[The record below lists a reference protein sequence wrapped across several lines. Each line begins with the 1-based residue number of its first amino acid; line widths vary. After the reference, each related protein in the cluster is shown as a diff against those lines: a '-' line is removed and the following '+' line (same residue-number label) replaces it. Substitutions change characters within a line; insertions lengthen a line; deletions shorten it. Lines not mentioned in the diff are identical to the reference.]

1 VVKTGAR
8 GRIWGEIA
16 QKGVKSRFF
25 SVFLCS
31 FAMEEGKKKYIP
43 GYLRERYQLL
53 GTVTFAALFS
63 VVFLLV
69 SIPFSNN
76 AWFRLGNS
84 TFFGFTAIFAFL
96 SLTILIVSR
105 VVMYKT
111 RNLLRMTYWGYTAW
125 CLAEIL
131 LITTLYTIF
140 TVTIAQPEDQ
150 NGLVIFL
157 HALVYAF
164 VCLGVPFLIAGMFFT
179 IIDQN
184 RTIRLM
190 NMQDVVTEETPDE
203 GATDQKFTLFD
214 NNGVLKLSVSSAN
227 LYYVESDDNYIKVWY
242 SDNKGDLQTYMLR
255 CRLKTVE
262 ESFAGSDLLRCH
274 RKFIV
279 NMGKVKVL
287 QKVGATYEITLD
299 NEAIAPIP
307 VTKTY
312 IENVLKVFQEKE

>member
-1 VVKTGAR
+1 
-8 GRIWGEIA
+8 
-16 QKGVKSRFF
+16 
-25 SVFLCS
+25 
-31 FAMEEGKKKYIP
+31 MEEGKVRYIP
-43 GYLRERYQLL
+43 SYLRERYQLL

-84 TFFGFTAIFAFL
+84 TFFGFTALFAFI
-96 SLTILIVSR
+96 SLFILIVSK

-111 RNLLRMTYWGYTAW
+111 RNILPMTYWGYSAW
-125 CLAEIL
+125 CMGEII
-131 LITTLYTIF
+131 LITVLYTVF

-150 NGLVIFL
+150 NGVVIFL
-157 HALVYAF
+157 HAFVYAF
-164 VCLGVPFLIAGMFFT
+164 VCIGVPYIIAGMFFT

-190 NMQDVVTEETPDE
+190 NMQDVVTDETPAE
-203 GATDQKFTLFD
+203 TSTAQKITLFD

-242 SDNKGDLQTYMLR
+242 ADQQGALQTYMLR

-262 ESFAGSDLLRCH
+262 ESFSGSDLVRCH

-279 NMGKVKVL
+279 NMQKVKVL
-287 QKVGATYEITLD
+287 QKVGAVYEITLD

-312 IENVLKVFQEKE
+312 IENVLKVFKEKE

>member
-1 VVKTGAR
+1 
-8 GRIWGEIA
+8 
-16 QKGVKSRFF
+16 
-25 SVFLCS
+25 
-31 FAMEEGKKKYIP
+31 MEEGSKKYIP

-84 TFFGFTAIFAFL
+84 TFFGFTALFALL
-96 SLTILIVSR
+96 SLFILIVSK

-111 RNLLRMTYWGYTAW
+111 RSIPMSYWGYSAW
-125 CLAEIL
+125 CLSEIV
-131 LITTLYTIF
+131 LISVLYTVF

-150 NGLVIFL
+150 NGVAIFL
-157 HALVYAF
+157 HSLIYSF
-164 VCLGVPFLIAGMFFT
+164 ICLGIPTIIAGMFFT

-190 NMQDVVTEETPDE
+190 NMQDVITEESTDE
-203 GATDQKFTLFD
+203 AATEQKFTLFD
-214 NNGVLKLSVSSAN
+214 NNGVLKLSVSSTN

-242 SDNKGDLQTYMLR
+242 SDNKGELQTYMLR

-262 ESFAGSDLLRCH
+262 ESFAGSDLIRCH

-279 NMGKVKVL
+279 NMQKVKVL

-312 IENVLKVFQEKE
+312 IESVLKVFREKE

>member
-1 VVKTGAR
+1 
-8 GRIWGEIA
+8 
-16 QKGVKSRFF
+16 
-25 SVFLCS
+25 
-31 FAMEEGKKKYIP
+31 MEEGTRKYIP
-43 GYLRERYQLL
+43 GYLRDRYQLL
-53 GTVTFAALFS
+53 GTVTFAAFFS
-63 VVFLLV
+63 VVFMVV

-84 TFFGFTAIFAFL
+84 TFFGFTALFAAGCL
-96 SLTILIVSR
+96 LIMIASK

-111 RNLLRMTYWGYTAW
+111 RNRFPMTYWQYAGW
-125 CLAEIL
+125 NLAEII
-131 LITTLYTIF
+131 LISVLYTVF

-150 NGLVIFL
+150 SLLAIFF
-157 HALVYAF
+157 HSLVYTF
-164 VCLGVPFLIAGMFFT
+164 VCLGVPCIIAAMFFT

-190 NMQDVVTEETPDE
+190 NMRDVVTDEVPEEAAPV
-203 GATDQKFTLFD
+203 QKFTLFD

-242 SDNKGDLQTYMLR
+242 SDNKGALQTYMLR

-279 NMGKVKVL
+279 NMAKVKVL

-312 IENVLKVFQEKE
+312 IEDVLKRFREKE

>member
-1 VVKTGAR
+1 
-8 GRIWGEIA
+8 
-16 QKGVKSRFF
+16 
-25 SVFLCS
+25 
-31 FAMEEGKKKYIP
+31 MEEGARKYIP
-43 GYLRERYQLL
+43 SYLRERYQLL

-63 VVFLLV
+63 VLFLLV

-84 TFFGFTAIFAFL
+84 TFFGFTALFASI
-96 SLTILIVSR
+96 SLAILIVSK
-105 VVMYKT
+105 VTMYKT
-111 RNLLRMTYWGYTAW
+111 RNILPMTYWGYAAW
-125 CLAEIL
+125 CLSEIV
-131 LITTLYTIF
+131 LITVLYTIV

-150 NGLVIFL
+150 NGIAIFF
-157 HALVYAF
+157 HALVYTF
-164 VCLGVPFLIAGMFFT
+164 VCLGVPYIIAGMFFT

-190 NMQDVVTEETPDE
+190 NMQDVVTDETPAE
-203 GATDQKFTLFD
+203 TAAPVQKFTLFD

-227 LYYVESDDNYIKVWY
+227 LYYVEADDNYIKVWY
-242 SDNKGDLQTYMLR
+242 ADQQGALQTYMLR

-262 ESFAGSDLLRCH
+262 ESFAGSDLIRCH

-279 NMGKVKVL
+279 NMQKVKVL
-287 QKVGATYEITLD
+287 QKVGAVYEITLD

-312 IENVLKVFQEKE
+312 IENVLEKFRKQ

>member
-1 VVKTGAR
+1 
-8 GRIWGEIA
+8 
-16 QKGVKSRFF
+16 
-25 SVFLCS
+25 
-31 FAMEEGKKKYIP
+31 MEEGKKKYIP

-84 TFFGFTAIFAFL
+84 TFFGFTALFALL
-96 SLTILIVSR
+96 SLFILIVSR

-111 RNLLRMTYWGYTAW
+111 RNRLPMTYWGYAAW
-125 CLAEIL
+125 CLGEIV
-131 LITTLYTIF
+131 LIAALYTVF
-140 TVTIAQPEDQ
+140 TVTIARPEDQ
-150 NGLVIFL
+150 SGLAIFI
-157 HALVYAF
+157 HALVYTF
-164 VCLGVPFLIAGMFFT
+164 VCLGVPYIIAGMFFT

-190 NMQDVVTEETPDE
+190 NMRDVVTESTPDE
-203 GATDQKFTLFD
+203 APAEEKFTLFD
-214 NNGVLKLSVSSAN
+214 NNGVLKLSVSSEN

-242 SDNKGDLQTYMLR
+242 ADNKGELQTYMLR
-255 CRLKTVE
+255 ARLKTVE
-262 ESFAGSDLLRCH
+262 ESFAGSDLVRCH

-287 QKVGATYEITLD
+287 QKVGGVYEITLD

-312 IENVLKVFQEKE
+312 IDNVLKLFKEKE

>member
-1 VVKTGAR
+1 
-8 GRIWGEIA
+8 
-16 QKGVKSRFF
+16 
-25 SVFLCS
+25 
-31 FAMEEGKKKYIP
+31 MEEGAKKYIP
-43 GYLRERYQLL
+43 SYLRERYQLL

-63 VVFLLV
+63 VLFLLV

-84 TFFGFTAIFAFL
+84 TFFGFTALFASI
-96 SLTILIVSR
+96 SLAIVIVSK
-105 VVMYKT
+105 VTMYKT
-111 RNLLRMTYWGYTAW
+111 RNILPMTYWGYSAW
-125 CLAEIL
+125 CLSEIV
-131 LITTLYTIF
+131 LITVLYTIF

-150 NGLVIFL
+150 NGIAIFF
-157 HALVYAF
+157 HALVYTF
-164 VCLGVPFLIAGMFFT
+164 VCLGVPYIIAGMFFT

-190 NMQDVVTEETPDE
+190 NMQDVVTDETPAE
-203 GATDQKFTLFD
+203 TAAPVQKFTLFD

-227 LYYVESDDNYIKVWY
+227 LYYVEADDNYIKVWY
-242 SDNKGDLQTYMLR
+242 ADQQGALQTYMLR

-262 ESFAGSDLLRCH
+262 ESFAGSDLIRCH

-279 NMGKVKVL
+279 NMQKVKLL
-287 QKVGATYEITLD
+287 QKVGAVYEITLD

-312 IENVLKVFQEKE
+312 IGNVLERFRESYS

>member
-1 VVKTGAR
+1 
-8 GRIWGEIA
+8 
-16 QKGVKSRFF
+16 
-25 SVFLCS
+25 
-31 FAMEEGKKKYIP
+31 MEEGKVRYIP
-43 GYLRERYQLL
+43 SYLRERYQLL

-84 TFFGFTAIFAFL
+84 TFFGFTALFAFI
-96 SLTILIVSR
+96 SLFILIVSK

-111 RNLLRMTYWGYTAW
+111 RNVLPMTYWGYSAW
-125 CLAEIL
+125 CMGEII
-131 LITTLYTIF
+131 LITVLYTIF

-150 NGLVIFL
+150 NGVVIFL
-157 HALVYAF
+157 HAFVYAF
-164 VCLGVPFLIAGMFFT
+164 VCIGVPYIIAGMFFT

-190 NMQDVVTEETPDE
+190 NMQDVVTDETPVE
-203 GATDQKFTLFD
+203 TATAQKITLFD

-242 SDNKGDLQTYMLR
+242 ADQQGALQTYMLR

-262 ESFAGSDLLRCH
+262 ESFSGSDLVRCH

-279 NMGKVKVL
+279 NMQKVKVL
-287 QKVGATYEITLD
+287 QKVGAVYEITLD

-312 IENVLKVFQEKE
+312 IENVLKVFKEKE

>member
-1 VVKTGAR
+1 
-8 GRIWGEIA
+8 
-16 QKGVKSRFF
+16 
-25 SVFLCS
+25 
-31 FAMEEGKKKYIP
+31 MEEGAKKYIP
-43 GYLRERYQLL
+43 SYLRERYQLL

-63 VVFLLV
+63 VLFLLV

-84 TFFGFTAIFAFL
+84 TFFGFTALFASI
-96 SLTILIVSR
+96 SLAIVIVSK
-105 VVMYKT
+105 VTMYKT
-111 RNLLRMTYWGYTAW
+111 RNILPMTYWGYSAW
-125 CLAEIL
+125 CLSEIV
-131 LITTLYTIF
+131 LITVLYTIF

-150 NGLVIFL
+150 NGIAIFF
-157 HALVYAF
+157 HALVYTF
-164 VCLGVPFLIAGMFFT
+164 VCLGVPYIIAGMFFT

-190 NMQDVVTEETPDE
+190 NMQDVVTDETPAE
-203 GATDQKFTLFD
+203 TAAPVQKFTLFD

-227 LYYVESDDNYIKVWY
+227 LYYVEADDNYIKVWY
-242 SDNKGDLQTYMLR
+242 ADQQGALQTYMLR

-262 ESFAGSDLLRCH
+262 ESFAGSDLIRCH

-279 NMGKVKVL
+279 NMQKVKLL
-287 QKVGATYEITLD
+287 QKVGSVYEITLD

-312 IENVLKVFQEKE
+312 IGNVLKVFQKKQ

>member
-1 VVKTGAR
+1 
-8 GRIWGEIA
+8 
-16 QKGVKSRFF
+16 
-25 SVFLCS
+25 
-31 FAMEEGKKKYIP
+31 MEEGSKKYIP

-84 TFFGFTAIFAFL
+84 AFFGFTALFALL
-96 SLTILIVSR
+96 SLTILIVSK
-105 VVMYKT
+105 VVMFKT
-111 RNLLRMTYWGYTAW
+111 RNSLPMTYWGYAAW
-125 CLAEIL
+125 CMAEIV
-131 LITTLYTIF
+131 LIAVLYTVF

-150 NGLVIFL
+150 NGVAIFL

-164 VCLGVPFLIAGMFFT
+164 VCLGIPYIIAAMFFT
-179 IIDQN
+179 IMDQN

-190 NMQDVVTEETPDE
+190 NMQDVVTDDGPEET
-203 GATDQKFTLFD
+203 ATVQKFTLFD

-227 LYYVESDDNYIKVWY
+227 LYYVEADDNYIKVWY
-242 SDNKGDLQTYMLR
+242 LDNKGALQTYMLR

-262 ESFAGSDLLRCH
+262 ESFAGSDLVRCH
-274 RKFIV
+274 RRFIV
-279 NMGKVKVL
+279 NMQKVKVL

-299 NEAIAPIP
+299 NEEIAPIP

-312 IENVLKVFQEKE
+312 IEAVLQRFQEKA

>member
-1 VVKTGAR
+1 
-8 GRIWGEIA
+8 
-16 QKGVKSRFF
+16 
-25 SVFLCS
+25 
-31 FAMEEGKKKYIP
+31 MEEGKKKYIP
-43 GYLRERYQLL
+43 AYLRERYQLL

-84 TFFGFTAIFAFL
+84 TFFGFTALFAL
-96 SLTILIVSR
+96 GSLFILIVSK

-111 RNLLRMTYWGYTAW
+111 RNILPLTYWGYSAW
-125 CLAEIL
+125 CLSEII
-131 LITTLYTIF
+131 LISVLYTVF

-150 NGLVIFL
+150 NGVAIFL
-157 HALVYAF
+157 HSLVYSF
-164 VCLGVPFLIAGMFFT
+164 ICLGVPYIIAGMFFT

-190 NMQDVVTEETPDE
+190 NMQDVVTEEAPGDA
-203 GATDQKFTLFD
+203 ATVQKFTLFD

-242 SDNKGDLQTYMLR
+242 SDNKGELQTYMLR

-262 ESFAGSDLLRCH
+262 ESFAGSDLIRCH

-279 NMGKVKVL
+279 NMQKVKVL

-312 IENVLKVFQEKE
+312 IEGVLERFKERD

>member
-1 VVKTGAR
+1 
-8 GRIWGEIA
+8 
-16 QKGVKSRFF
+16 
-25 SVFLCS
+25 
-31 FAMEEGKKKYIP
+31 M
-43 GYLRERYQLL
+43 
-53 GTVTFAALFS
+53 LFRS
-63 VVFLLV
+63 
-69 SIPFSNN
+69 
-76 AWFRLGNS
+76 
-84 TFFGFTAIFAFL
+84 
-96 SLTILIVSR
+96 
-105 VVMYKT
+105 
-111 RNLLRMTYWGYTAW
+111 
-125 CLAEIL
+125 
-131 LITTLYTIF
+131 
-140 TVTIAQPEDQ
+140 Q
-150 NGLVIFL
+150 NGLAIFL

-190 NMQDVVTEETPDE
+190 NMHDVVTEETPDE

-227 LYYVESDDNYIKVWY
+227 LYYVEADDNYIKVWY
-242 SDNKGDLQTYMLR
+242 ADNKGDLQTYMLR

-279 NMGKVKVL
+279 NMAKVKVL

-312 IENVLKVFQEKE
+312 IEDVLKRFQEKQ

>member
-1 VVKTGAR
+1 
-8 GRIWGEIA
+8 
-16 QKGVKSRFF
+16 
-25 SVFLCS
+25 
-31 FAMEEGKKKYIP
+31 M
-43 GYLRERYQLL
+43 
-53 GTVTFAALFS
+53 
-63 VVFLLV
+63 VFLLV

-96 SLTILIVSR
+96 SLAILIISR

-111 RNLLRMTYWGYTAW
+111 RNHLPMTYWGYAAW
-125 CLAEIL
+125 CIAEIL
-131 LITTLYTIF
+131 LITTLYTVF

-150 NGLVIFL
+150 SGIIIFL

-190 NMQDVVTEETPDE
+190 NMHDVVTEETPAE
-203 GATDQKFTLFD
+203 GAADQKFTLFD

-312 IENVLKVFQEKE
+312 IEAVLERFKENQ

>member
-1 VVKTGAR
+1 
-8 GRIWGEIA
+8 
-16 QKGVKSRFF
+16 
-25 SVFLCS
+25 
-31 FAMEEGKKKYIP
+31 MEEGARKYIP
-43 GYLRERYQLL
+43 SYLRERYQLL

-63 VVFLLV
+63 VLFLLV

-84 TFFGFTAIFAFL
+84 TFFGFTALFASI
-96 SLTILIVSR
+96 SLAILIVSK
-105 VVMYKT
+105 VTMYKT
-111 RNLLRMTYWGYTAW
+111 RNILPMTYWGYAAW
-125 CLAEIL
+125 CLSEIV
-131 LITTLYTIF
+131 LITVLYTIF

-150 NGLVIFL
+150 NGIAIFF
-157 HALVYAF
+157 HALVYTF
-164 VCLGVPFLIAGMFFT
+164 VCLGVPYIIAGMFFT

-190 NMQDVVTEETPDE
+190 NMQDVVTDETPAE
-203 GATDQKFTLFD
+203 TAAPVQKFTLFD

-227 LYYVESDDNYIKVWY
+227 LYYVEADDNYIKVWY
-242 SDNKGDLQTYMLR
+242 ADQQGALQTYMLR

-262 ESFAGSDLLRCH
+262 ESFAGSDLIRCH

-279 NMGKVKVL
+279 NMQKVKVL
-287 QKVGATYEITLD
+287 QKVGAVYEITLD

-312 IENVLKVFQEKE
+312 IGNVLEKFRKQ

>member
-1 VVKTGAR
+1 
-8 GRIWGEIA
+8 
-16 QKGVKSRFF
+16 
-25 SVFLCS
+25 
-31 FAMEEGKKKYIP
+31 MEEGARKYIP
-43 GYLRERYQLL
+43 SYLRERYQLL

-63 VVFLLV
+63 VLFLLV

-84 TFFGFTAIFAFL
+84 TFFGFTALFASI
-96 SLTILIVSR
+96 SLAILIVSK
-105 VVMYKT
+105 VTMYKT
-111 RNLLRMTYWGYTAW
+111 RNILPMTYWGYAAW
-125 CLAEIL
+125 CLSEIV
-131 LITTLYTIF
+131 LITVLYTIF

-150 NGLVIFL
+150 NGIAIFF
-157 HALVYAF
+157 HALVYTF
-164 VCLGVPFLIAGMFFT
+164 VCLGVPYIIAGMFFT

-190 NMQDVVTEETPDE
+190 NMQDVVTDETPAE
-203 GATDQKFTLFD
+203 TAAPVQKFTLFD

-227 LYYVESDDNYIKVWY
+227 LYYVEADDNYIKVWY
-242 SDNKGDLQTYMLR
+242 ADQQGALQTYMLR

-262 ESFAGSDLLRCH
+262 ESFAGSDLVRCH

-279 NMGKVKVL
+279 NMQKVKVL
-287 QKVGATYEITLD
+287 QKVGAVYEITLD

-312 IENVLKVFQEKE
+312 IENVLEKFRKQ

>member
-1 VVKTGAR
+1 
-8 GRIWGEIA
+8 
-16 QKGVKSRFF
+16 
-25 SVFLCS
+25 
-31 FAMEEGKKKYIP
+31 MEEGSKKYIP

-84 TFFGFTAIFAFL
+84 TFFGFTALFALL
-96 SLTILIVSR
+96 SLFILIVSK

-111 RNLLRMTYWGYTAW
+111 RSIPMSYWGYSAW
-125 CLAEIL
+125 CLSEIV
-131 LITTLYTIF
+131 LISVLYTVF

-150 NGLVIFL
+150 NGVAIFL
-157 HALVYAF
+157 HSLIYSF
-164 VCLGVPFLIAGMFFT
+164 ICLGIPTIIAGMFFT

-190 NMQDVVTEETPDE
+190 NMQDVITEESTDE
-203 GATDQKFTLFD
+203 AATEQKFTLFD

-242 SDNKGDLQTYMLR
+242 SDNKGELQTYMLR

-262 ESFAGSDLLRCH
+262 ESFAGSDLIRCH

-279 NMGKVKVL
+279 NMQKVKVL

-312 IENVLKVFQEKE
+312 IESVLKVFREKE

>member
-1 VVKTGAR
+1 
-8 GRIWGEIA
+8 
-16 QKGVKSRFF
+16 
-25 SVFLCS
+25 
-31 FAMEEGKKKYIP
+31 
-43 GYLRERYQLL
+43 
-53 GTVTFAALFS
+53 
-63 VVFLLV
+63 
-69 SIPFSNN
+69 
-76 AWFRLGNS
+76 
-84 TFFGFTAIFAFL
+84 
-96 SLTILIVSR
+96 
-105 VVMYKT
+105 MYKT
-111 RNLLRMTYWGYTAW
+111 RNLLPMTYWGYAAW

-131 LITTLYTIF
+131 LITVLYTVF
-140 TVTIAQPEDQ
+140 TITIAQPEDQ
-150 NGLVIFL
+150 NGIVIFL

-190 NMQDVVTEETPDE
+190 NMHDVVTEETPAE
-203 GATDQKFTLFD
+203 GAADQKFTLFD

-312 IENVLKVFQEKE
+312 IEAVLERFKEKE

>member
-1 VVKTGAR
+1 
-8 GRIWGEIA
+8 
-16 QKGVKSRFF
+16 
-25 SVFLCS
+25 
-31 FAMEEGKKKYIP
+31 MEEGPKKYIP

-84 TFFGFTAIFAFL
+84 TFFGFTALFAFI
-96 SLTILIVSR
+96 SLFILIASKVA
-105 VVMYKT
+105 MYKT
-111 RNLLRMTYWGYTAW
+111 RNVLPMTYWGYTAW
-125 CLAEIL
+125 CMGEII
-131 LITTLYTIF
+131 LITVLYTVF
-140 TVTIAQPEDQ
+140 TITIAQPEDQ
-150 NGLVIFL
+150 NGVAIFL
-157 HALVYAF
+157 HAFVYAF
-164 VCLGVPFLIAGMFFT
+164 VCIGVPYIIAGMFFT

-190 NMQDVVTEETPDE
+190 NMQDVVTEDTPE
-203 GATDQKFTLFD
+203 ASASASKFTLFD

-242 SDNKGDLQTYMLR
+242 SDNKGELQTYMLR

-262 ESFAGSDLLRCH
+262 ESFAGSDLIRCH

-287 QKVGATYEITLD
+287 QKVGGVYEITLD

-312 IENVLKVFQEKE
+312 IGNVLERFQQVNK

>member
-1 VVKTGAR
+1 
-8 GRIWGEIA
+8 
-16 QKGVKSRFF
+16 
-25 SVFLCS
+25 
-31 FAMEEGKKKYIP
+31 MEEGYSKYIP

-84 TFFGFTAIFAFL
+84 TFFGFTALFALL
-96 SLTILIVSR
+96 SLFILIVSK

-111 RNLLRMTYWGYTAW
+111 RHLFPMTYWAYAAW
-125 CLAEIL
+125 CIAEIV
-131 LITTLYTIF
+131 LITVLYTVF

-150 NGLVIFL
+150 SGVVIFL

-164 VCLGVPFLIAGMFFT
+164 VCLGIPYLVAGMFFT

-190 NMQDVVTEETPDE
+190 NMRDVVTEESTDE
-203 GATDQKFTLFD
+203 APSDQKFTLFD

-242 SDNKGDLQTYMLR
+242 DDNKGELQTYMLR

-262 ESFAGSDLLRCH
+262 ESFSGSDLIRCH

-287 QKVGATYEITLD
+287 QKVGATYELTLD

-312 IENVLKVFQEKE
+312 IENVLERFKEKD

>member
-1 VVKTGAR
+1 
-8 GRIWGEIA
+8 
-16 QKGVKSRFF
+16 
-25 SVFLCS
+25 
-31 FAMEEGKKKYIP
+31 MEEGYSKYIP

-84 TFFGFTAIFAFL
+84 TFFGFTALFALL
-96 SLTILIVSR
+96 SLFILIVSK

-111 RNLLRMTYWGYTAW
+111 RHLFPMTYWAYAAW
-125 CLAEIL
+125 CIAEIV
-131 LITTLYTIF
+131 LITVLYTVF

-150 NGLVIFL
+150 GGVVIFL

-164 VCLGVPFLIAGMFFT
+164 VCLGIPYLVAGMFFT

-190 NMQDVVTEETPDE
+190 NMQDVVTEESSDE
-203 GATDQKFTLFD
+203 AATDQKFTLFD

-242 SDNKGDLQTYMLR
+242 DDNKGELQTYMLR

-262 ESFAGSDLLRCH
+262 ESFSGSDLIRCH

-287 QKVGATYEITLD
+287 QKVGATYELTLD

-312 IENVLKVFQEKE
+312 IENVLERFKEKD

>member
-1 VVKTGAR
+1 
-8 GRIWGEIA
+8 
-16 QKGVKSRFF
+16 
-25 SVFLCS
+25 
-31 FAMEEGKKKYIP
+31 MEEGAKKYIP
-43 GYLRERYQLL
+43 SYLRERYQLL

-63 VVFLLV
+63 VLFLLV

-84 TFFGFTAIFAFL
+84 TFFGFTALFASI
-96 SLTILIVSR
+96 SLAIVIVSK
-105 VVMYKT
+105 VTMYKT
-111 RNLLRMTYWGYTAW
+111 RNILPMTYWGYSAW
-125 CLAEIL
+125 CLSEIV
-131 LITTLYTIF
+131 LITVLYTIF

-150 NGLVIFL
+150 NGIAIFF
-157 HALVYAF
+157 HALVYTF
-164 VCLGVPFLIAGMFFT
+164 VCLGVPYIIAGMFFT

-190 NMQDVVTEETPDE
+190 NMQDVVTDETPAE
-203 GATDQKFTLFD
+203 TAAPVQKFTLFD

-227 LYYVESDDNYIKVWY
+227 LYYVEADDNYIKVWY
-242 SDNKGDLQTYMLR
+242 ADQQGALQTYMLR

-262 ESFAGSDLLRCH
+262 ESFAGSDLIRCH

-279 NMGKVKVL
+279 NMQKVKLL
-287 QKVGATYEITLD
+287 QKVGSVYEITLD

-312 IENVLKVFQEKE
+312 IGNVLERFKESYS

>member
-1 VVKTGAR
+1 
-8 GRIWGEIA
+8 
-16 QKGVKSRFF
+16 
-25 SVFLCS
+25 
-31 FAMEEGKKKYIP
+31 MEEGKKKYIP
-43 GYLRERYQLL
+43 AYLRDRYQLL

-84 TFFGFTAIFAFL
+84 TFFGFTALFALL
-96 SLTILIVSR
+96 SLLIVILSR
-105 VVMYKT
+105 VVMYNT
-111 RNLLRMTYWGYTAW
+111 RNAYPMTYPCYSAW
-125 CLAEIL
+125 CLGEIV
-131 LITTLYTIF
+131 LIAALYTVF
-140 TVTIAQPEDQ
+140 TVTIARPEDQ
-150 NGLVIFL
+150 SGIAIFI
-157 HALVYAF
+157 HALVYTF
-164 VCLGVPFLIAGMFFT
+164 VCLGVPYIIAGMFFT

-190 NMQDVVTEETPDE
+190 NMRDVVTESTPDE
-203 GATDQKFTLFD
+203 ASAAEKFTLFD
-214 NNGVLKLSVSSAN
+214 NNGVLKLSVSSEN

-242 SDNKGDLQTYMLR
+242 ADNKGALQTYMIR
-255 CRLKTVE
+255 ARLKTVE
-262 ESFAGSDLLRCH
+262 ESFAGSDLVRCH

-287 QKVGATYEITLD
+287 QKVGGVYEITLD

-312 IENVLKVFQEKE
+312 IENVLNVFKEKQ

>member
-1 VVKTGAR
+1 
-8 GRIWGEIA
+8 
-16 QKGVKSRFF
+16 
-25 SVFLCS
+25 
-31 FAMEEGKKKYIP
+31 MEEGNRKYIP
-43 GYLRERYQLL
+43 PYLRERYQLL

-63 VVFLLV
+63 VIFLLV

-84 TFFGFTAIFAFL
+84 TFFGFTALFALL
-96 SLTILIVSR
+96 SLFILIVSK

-111 RNLLRMTYWGYTAW
+111 RNVMPMTYWGYAAW
-125 CLAEIL
+125 CLAELL
-131 LITTLYTIF
+131 LISFLYTVF

-150 NGLVIFL
+150 NGIAIFL

-164 VCLGVPFLIAGMFFT
+164 VCLGVPYIIAAMFST

-190 NMQDVVTEETPDE
+190 NMQDVVTDE
-203 GATDQKFTLFD
+203 APAPEASPVQKFTLFD

-242 SDNKGDLQTYMLR
+242 SDQQGALQTYMLR

-262 ESFAGSDLLRCH
+262 ESFAGSDLVRCH

-279 NMGKVKVL
+279 NMQKVKVL
-287 QKVGATYEITLD
+287 QKVGSVYEMTLD
-299 NEAIAPIP
+299 NDAIVPIP

-312 IENVLKVFQEKE
+312 IGNVLKHFREKN

>member
-1 VVKTGAR
+1 
-8 GRIWGEIA
+8 
-16 QKGVKSRFF
+16 
-25 SVFLCS
+25 
-31 FAMEEGKKKYIP
+31 MEEGNRKYIP
-43 GYLRERYQLL
+43 PYLRERYQLL

-63 VVFLLV
+63 VIFLLV

-84 TFFGFTAIFAFL
+84 TFFGFTA
-96 SLTILIVSR
+96 VSK

-111 RNLLRMTYWGYTAW
+111 RNVMPMTYWGYAAW
-125 CLAEIL
+125 CLAELL
-131 LITTLYTIF
+131 LISFLYTVF

-150 NGLVIFL
+150 NGIAIFL

-164 VCLGVPFLIAGMFFT
+164 VCLGVPYIIAAMFFT

-190 NMQDVVTEETPDE
+190 NMQDVVTDE
-203 GATDQKFTLFD
+203 APAPEASPVQKFTLFD

-242 SDNKGDLQTYMLR
+242 SDQQGALQTYMLR

-262 ESFAGSDLLRCH
+262 ESFAGSDLVRCH

-279 NMGKVKVL
+279 NMQKVKVL
-287 QKVGATYEITLD
+287 QKVGSVYEMTLD
-299 NEAIAPIP
+299 NDAIVPIP

-312 IENVLKVFQEKE
+312 IGNVLKHFREKN

>member
-1 VVKTGAR
+1 
-8 GRIWGEIA
+8 
-16 QKGVKSRFF
+16 
-25 SVFLCS
+25 
-31 FAMEEGKKKYIP
+31 M
-43 GYLRERYQLL
+43 
-53 GTVTFAALFS
+53 
-63 VVFLLV
+63 
-69 SIPFSNN
+69 
-76 AWFRLGNS
+76 
-84 TFFGFTAIFAFL
+84 
-96 SLTILIVSR
+96 
-105 VVMYKT
+105 
-111 RNLLRMTYWGYTAW
+111 
-125 CLAEIL
+125 AEIL

-150 NGLVIFL
+150 NGVAIFL

-164 VCLGVPFLIAGMFFT
+164 VCLGVPFIIAGMFFT

-190 NMQDVVTEETPDE
+190 NMRDVVTEETQEDT
-203 GATDQKFTLFD
+203 ASAQKFTLFD

-262 ESFAGSDLLRCH
+262 ESFAGSDLIRCH

-287 QKVGATYEITLD
+287 QKVGAPYEITLD

-312 IENVLKVFQEKE
+312 IENVLNVFKEKQ

>member
-1 VVKTGAR
+1 MR
-8 GRIWGEIA
+8 GTLWGEMPET
-16 QKGVKSRFF
+16 GVSFPIF
-25 SVFLCS
+25 SVLLYPVT
-31 FAMEEGKKKYIP
+31 MEEGKKKYIP

-84 TFFGFTAIFAFL
+84 TFFGFTALFAL
-96 SLTILIVSR
+96 ISLTILIGSR
-105 VVMYKT
+105 IVMYKT
-111 RNLLRMTYWGYTAW
+111 RRFPMTYWGYAGW

-131 LITTLYTIF
+131 LITTLYTVF
-140 TVTIAQPEDQ
+140 TVTIAQPED
-150 NGLVIFL
+150 LSAVAIFL
-157 HALVYAF
+157 HALIYAF
-164 VCLGVPFLIAGMFFT
+164 VCLGVPFIIAGMFFT

-190 NMQDVVTEETPDE
+190 NMQDVVTEETPGE
-203 GATDQKFTLFD
+203 AATVQKFTLFD

-242 SDNKGDLQTYMLR
+242 DDNKGELQTYMLR

-262 ESFAGSDLLRCH
+262 ESFSGSDLIRCH

-312 IENVLKVFQEKE
+312 IEGVLERFKERN

>member
-1 VVKTGAR
+1 MEDG
-8 GRIWGEIA
+8 
-16 QKGVKSRFF
+16 SR
-25 SVFLCS
+25 
-31 FAMEEGKKKYIP
+31 KYIP
-43 GYLRERYQLL
+43 GYLRDRYQLL
-53 GTVTFAALFS
+53 GEVTFAALFS
-63 VVFLLV
+63 VVFMLV

-84 TFFGFTAIFAFL
+84 TFFGFTALFAIG
-96 SLTILIVSR
+96 SLLIMIVSK
-105 VVMYKT
+105 VVMYRT
-111 RNLLRMTYWGYTAW
+111 RNRFPMTYWQYAAW
-125 CLAEIL
+125 NLAEIV
-131 LITTLYTIF
+131 LIAVLYTVF

-150 NGLVIFL
+150 SAAGIFV
-157 HALVYAF
+157 HALVYSF
-164 VCLGVPFLIAGMFFT
+164 VCLGVPCIIAAMFFT

-190 NMQDVVTEETPDE
+190 NMRDVVTDEVPEEA
-203 GATDQKFTLFD
+203 ATDQKFTLFD

-242 SDNKGDLQTYMLR
+242 SDNKGVLQTYMLR

-262 ESFAGSDLLRCH
+262 ESFAGSDLIRCH

-279 NMGKVKVL
+279 NMEKVKVL

-299 NEAIAPIP
+299 NEEIAPIP

-312 IENVLKVFQEKE
+312 IENVLQHFK

>member
-1 VVKTGAR
+1 
-8 GRIWGEIA
+8 
-16 QKGVKSRFF
+16 
-25 SVFLCS
+25 
-31 FAMEEGKKKYIP
+31 MEEGKRKRIP
-43 GYLRERYQLL
+43 PYLRGRYQLL

-69 SIPFSNN
+69 SIPFSNS

-84 TFFGFTAIFAFL
+84 TFFGFTALFALL
-96 SLTILIVSR
+96 SLVILIFSR
-105 VVMYKT
+105 VVMYNT
-111 RNLLRMTYWGYTAW
+111 RNVLPMTYLGYTAW
-125 CLAEIL
+125 CLAEIV
-131 LITTLYTIF
+131 LITVIYTVF
-140 TVTIAQPEDQ
+140 TVTIARPEDQ
-150 NGLVIFL
+150 SGLAIFI

-164 VCLGVPFLIAGMFFT
+164 VCLGVPYLIAGMFFT

-190 NMQDVVTEETPDE
+190 NMRDVVTEDTADETTP
-203 GATDQKFTLFD
+203 GQKFTLFD
-214 NNGVLKLSVSSAN
+214 NNGVLKLSVSSEN

-242 SDNKGDLQTYMLR
+242 SDNKGELQTYMLR
-255 CRLKTVE
+255 ARLKTVE
-262 ESFAGSDLLRCH
+262 ESFAGSDLVRCH

-287 QKVGATYEITLD
+287 QKVGAVYEITLD

-312 IENVLKVFQEKE
+312 VENVLRIFKEKE

>member
-1 VVKTGAR
+1 
-8 GRIWGEIA
+8 
-16 QKGVKSRFF
+16 
-25 SVFLCS
+25 
-31 FAMEEGKKKYIP
+31 MEEGAKKYIP
-43 GYLRERYQLL
+43 AYLRERYQLL

-84 TFFGFTAIFAFL
+84 TFFGFTALFALL
-96 SLTILIVSR
+96 SLFILIVSR
-105 VVMYKT
+105 VAMYKT
-111 RNLLRMTYWGYTAW
+111 RNRLPMTYWGYAAW
-125 CLAEIL
+125 CLGEIL
-131 LITTLYTIF
+131 LITVLYTIF
-140 TVTIAQPEDQ
+140 TITIAQPEDQ
-150 NGLVIFL
+150 NGIAIFL
-157 HALVYAF
+157 HALVYTF
-164 VCLGVPFLIAGMFFT
+164 VCLGVPYIIAAMFFT

-190 NMQDVVTEETPDE
+190 NMQDVVTEETADQ
-203 GATDQKFTLFD
+203 TDQKFTLFD

-312 IENVLKVFQEKE
+312 IENVLRVFKERN